1 MPELVVQWEWGVL
14 MEQQRGGLLQ
24 SGKRG
29 PRFLTTNMSL
39 HSNRGQKTANNLE
52 DTNED
57 LSALSLGIGGLLV
70 EPPSLF

>member
-14 MEQQRGGLLQ
+14 MEQQRDGLLQ

-29 PRFLTTNMSL
+29 PRFLTTKVSL

-52 DTNED
+52 NSNED
-57 LSALSLGIGGLLV
+57 LNHLAQGS
-70 EPPSLF
+70 EDC